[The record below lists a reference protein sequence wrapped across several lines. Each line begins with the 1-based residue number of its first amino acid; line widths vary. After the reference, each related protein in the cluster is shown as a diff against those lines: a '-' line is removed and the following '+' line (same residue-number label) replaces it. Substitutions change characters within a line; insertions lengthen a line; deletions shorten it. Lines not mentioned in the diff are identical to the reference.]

1 MLIYLPHSKVFDTRK
16 DVKEY
21 LGGTNKYNR
30 ALKQGEIFNITNTN
44 IAHNGTIYYSHQKN
58 Q

>member
-1 MLIYLPHSKVFDTRK
+1 MLIYLPHSRVFNTRK
-16 DVKEY
+16 EAKEY

-30 ALKQGEIFNITNTN
+30 ALKQGEIFNITNEN
-44 IAHNGTIYYSHQKN
+44 FANNGTIYNGHKEN